1 MLCRVDVAAAAPTL
15 PSVTDDG
22 VERLRRWRDQDR
34 GVPPAVGRLG
44 VRLTAIAPAAT
55 GVRLPLTDELL
66 LPDGTTTGAV
76 TSLLADMGL
85 TTAVV
90 ASLPDLRGVTTVAM
104 TVEHHGLPPRS
115 GALLSSCTAGP
126 YADGRP
132 QHASG
137 AVHDQDGRL
146 VATVSGWFLAAPAEA
161 VAVDRVGLVREPVA
175 DHLQDLLQTA
185 GGPDFT
191 LQARDALSNAL
202 GSLHGGI
209 GALAAQLA
217 AAAAIEPDWLPL
229 TSNFAYLR
237 PTPRDGTVQVTG
249 TAVRQ
254 GRRTALATSSITDGQ
269 GRLLV
274 TATLVAAA
282 P

>member
-1 MLCRVDVAAAAPTL
+1 MA
-15 PSVTDDG
+15 DDG
-22 VERLRRWRDQDR
+22 VERLRRWRDHHR

-44 VRLTAIAPAAT
+44 AQLTAVSPAAT

-66 LPDGTTTGAV
+66 LPDGTATGAV

-85 TTAVV
+85 TTSVI
-90 ASLPDLRGVTTVAM
+90 ASLPDLRGVTTIAM

-115 GALLSSCTAGP
+115 GALLSSCTAGH

-132 QHASG
+132 QHAAG
-137 AVHDQDGRL
+137 TVHDEDGRL
-146 VATVSGWFLAAPAEA
+146 VASVSGWFLAAPADA
-161 VAVDRVGLVREPVA
+161 VAVDREGLVREPMA
-175 DHLQDLLQTA
+175 GHLQDLLQTT
-185 GGPDFT
+185 GGPDFS

-202 GSLHGGI
+202 GSLHGGV

-217 AAAAIEPDWLPL
+217 AAAAVEPGWLPL
-229 TSNFAYLR
+229 TSSFTYLR
-237 PTPRDGTVQVTG
+237 PTPRDGTVRVTG

-254 GRRTALATSSITDGQ
+254 GRRTALATSSITDGP
-269 GRLLV
+269 GRTLV
-274 TATLVAAA
+274 TATLVSAA